1 MPRVLSLCL
10 TFHWMVVF
18 GLLSFFTIRSIGRA
32 DEGVLGTLGIEL
44 AEQDFTAIDRS
55 VPALFAIMIS
65 IVSALFLWAFLTQL
79 AEGTEETKAGGD
91 AVRIAFSAAIGL
103 MTFSLAIFA
112 LFPLSGQMLTAAVF
126 CAALL
131 VSYRTI
137 ATERGVVVA
146 SAEAPG
152 DVSARLAKLMAR
164 DASRIAEMPRGSNI
178 YAFPEKE
185 R

>member
-1 MPRVLSLCL
+1 
-10 TFHWMVVF
+10 
-18 GLLSFFTIRSIGRA
+18 
-32 DEGVLGTLGIEL
+32 
-44 AEQDFTAIDRS
+44 
-55 VPALFAIMIS
+55 
-65 IVSALFLWAFLTQL
+65 
-79 AEGTEETKAGGD
+79 
-91 AVRIAFSAAIGL
+91 
-103 MTFSLAIFA
+103 
-112 LFPLSGQMLTAAVF
+112 
-126 CAALL
+126 LL

-152 DVSARLAKLMAR
+152 EVSARLAKLMAR